1 MVQALLLHSDV
12 KTTLRLY
19 AQGVT
24 KIESLLKG
32 ESALSHLAA
41 GEHKR
46 GQVNHGLKLGEK
58 AERRSFKH

>member
-32 ESALSHLAA
+32 KVLSAILQQASTSVV
-41 GEHKR
+41 K
-46 GQVNHGLKLGEK
+46 
-58 AERRSFKH
+58 